1 MVKKLKIL
9 IVGSGGREHALAWK
23 IKQSKK
29 VRQIFIASGNAGTAQ
44 IGQNVD
50 IAPENLFGL
59 CSFALQK
66 KIDLTVVG
74 PEIPLALGIVDL
86 FKKKGLKIFGP
97 SKKAAKIE
105 SSKVFA
111 KRFKKKFNIPT
122 AKFGIFSDYQK
133 AERFLRNCQ
142 FPQVLKADGL
152 AAGKGVSVCWNLT
165 EGLQALKNIMV
176 EKKFGQAGNKLVI
189 EECLFGQEASVICL
203 TDGQT
208 VLPLLAVQDHKPIFD
223 GDKGPNTGGM
233 GAYAPTPLVHE
244 KLMDQIIDKI
254 LKPTILGLK
263 EMRSLYKGVLYAG
276 LMLTNDG
283 PKVLEFNCRFGDPET
298 QPQLM
303 LLKSDLIDLM
313 LACIEGRLKDK
324 RIGWLPGFSV
334 CVVMASKGYPGSYQK
349 GFEIRGLPKGT
360 SKLQIFHAGTKIKNG
375 KMVTVGG
382 RVLGVTSR
390 APTLKQAIKKAYLQ
404 VKKINFKNKYYRTD
418 IGAKGL

>member
-1 MVKKLKIL
+1 MKIL

-29 VRQIFIASGNAGTAQ
+29 VRQIFIAPGNAGTAQ

-66 KIDLTVVG
+66 KIGLTVVG

-86 FKKKGLKIFGP
+86 FEKNGLKIFGP

-111 KRFKKKFNIPT
+111 KRFMKKFKIPT

-133 AERFLRNCQ
+133 AERFLKNCQ

-152 AAGKGVSVCWNLT
+152 AAGKGVFVCWSLA
-165 EGLQALKNIMV
+165 EAQEALKKIVV
-176 EKKFGQAGNKLVI
+176 EKEFGAAGNKLVI
-189 EECLFGQEASVICL
+189 EECLFGQEASVICF

-208 VLPLLAVQDHKPIFD
+208 VLPLLAAQDHKPILD

-244 KLMDQIIDKI
+244 KLMDQLIDKI
-254 LKPTILGLK
+254 LKRTILGLQ
-263 EMRSLYKGVLYAG
+263 EMGSLYKGAIYEG

-298 QPQLM
+298 QPQLI

-334 CVVMASKGYPGSYQK
+334 CVVMASKGYPESYQK
-349 GFEIRGLPKGT
+349 GFEIKGLPKGT
-360 SKLQIFHAGTKIKNG
+360 SKLQIFHAGTKLEKG
-375 KMVTVGG
+375 KIITNGG

-390 APTLKQAIKKAYLQ
+390 AQTVKQAVEKVYLQ